1 MAIVWTLT
9 GVVLISILVGAI
21 AVSLTNETVGL
32 DYKLY
37 GAKVNSG
44 GGRGRGN
51 LKAQANTFSTTH
63 ISGAKKEQEER
74 RIGRACETRGSLCP
88 QN

>member
-1 MAIVWTLT
+1 MI
-9 GVVLISILVGAI
+9 LISILVGAI

-37 GAKVNSG
+37 GAKVNSW
-44 GGRGRGN
+44 GRVRCN
-51 LKAQANTFSTTH
+51 SKAQANTSSTAH
-63 ISGAKKEQEER
+63 ISGTKKEQEER